1 MTLLPASPT
10 ARRREEE
17 LRERARAE
25 AFERGYA
32 HGHAYAQAMGVAAR
46 PSSPSSRATP
56 PPAPAP
62 AIRKL
67 ALDIGQD
74 RTLLPEAVTISR
86 TFIDEGEE
94 IATHISFGH
103 VTLTI
108 EEAVR
113 EGVLDL
119 AGRFDHY
126 RAGAI
131 LHSHP
136 QPGAWVHPMADA
148 ARPARP
154 RL

>member
-1 MTLLPASPT
+1 MSLLPANPT

-17 LRERARAE
+17 IRERARAE

-32 HGHAYAQAMGVAAR
+32 RGCAYGTARLGGAQA
-46 PSSPSSRATP
+46 SPTP
-56 PPAPAP
+56 KAPDP

-67 ALDIGQD
+67 ALDIGSD
-74 RTLLPEAVTISR
+74 RVLLPTAVIISR
-86 TFIDEGEE
+86 TLVDEGE
-94 IATHISFGH
+94 IATHISFGS

-136 QPGAWVHPMADA
+136 QPGAWVRPMADA